1 MISFKVSNT
10 REILRSLRVEVENNK
25 RSDLELESFQLF
37 GNRIDSSL
45 QPFISAKFG
54 LKHNMK
60 IPMTRKEDG
69 QEV

>member
-1 MISFKVSNT
+1 M
-10 REILRSLRVEVENNK
+10 ENNK

-37 GNRIDSSL
+37 GKRIDSSL

-54 LKHNMK
+54 LKHDMK

-69 QEV
+69 QEG

>member
-1 MISFKVSNT
+1 MSFKVSNT

-54 LKHNMK
+54 LKHDMK
-60 IPMTRKEDG
+60 IPMTRKENG
-69 QEV
+69 KEV

>member
-1 MISFKVSNT
+1 M
-10 REILRSLRVEVENNK
+10 ENNK

-54 LKHNMK
+54 LKHDMK